1 MTCDPSDRYSDVD
14 ASCVALV
21 IVSASAGVGSSGQS
35 IAPSSVQLVVRY
47 APEMINS
54 LVPFAVGVPA
64 MILSTRLP
72 PTTAIDARTLPR
84 AEMRT
89 ALPIRQVAG
98 YRTDCPLMV
107 TLTSRADHATVN
119 G

>member
-1 MTCDPSDRYSDVD
+1 MVVT
-14 ASCVALV
+14 
-21 IVSASAGVGSSGQS
+21 ITVSPGVGSSGQS
-35 IAPSSVQLVVRY
+35 IAPSSVQFFVRY
-47 APEMINS
+47 APETINS
-54 LVPFAVGVPA
+54 LLPSAVGVPV

-98 YRTDCPLMV
+98 YRTDCPPIV
-107 TLTSRADHATVN
+107 TLTSRADHFTVN